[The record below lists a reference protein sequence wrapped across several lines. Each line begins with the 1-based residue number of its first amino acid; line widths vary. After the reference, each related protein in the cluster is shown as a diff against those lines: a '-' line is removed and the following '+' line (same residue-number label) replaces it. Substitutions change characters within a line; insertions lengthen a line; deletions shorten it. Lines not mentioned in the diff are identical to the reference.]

1 MTMHILQ
8 RILFLLINIFIIFPF
23 VNTNEVELRKL
34 LFHQRPYDQKVC
46 PELGVTKVHTNLI
59 LLQIES
65 VDEKAQVVT
74 SNIQLTCAWCDPYMT
89 WNLSRFNITDLSVG
103 SDYLWTPDVVLFNSA
118 DGKYS
123 RNREHYAV
131 ILRYNGIF

>member
-1 MTMHILQ
+1 
-8 RILFLLINIFIIFPF
+8 
-23 VNTNEVELRKL
+23 
-34 LFHQRPYDQKVC
+34 
-46 PELGVTKVHTNLI
+46 
-59 LLQIES
+59 
-65 VDEKAQVVT
+65 
-74 SNIQLTCAWCDPYMT
+74 MT

-103 SDYLWTPDVVLFNSA
+103 SDYLWTPDVVLVNSA